1 MTGQE
6 KKGTE
11 QAVAGKTDAEVFCFS
26 RPLWALGTRMNYSPG
41 SQLEVVS
48 VFVLIF
54 NSPNAGQFSA
64 ENVSIINVSKTIFVF
79 LCLATSRGLTAT
91 KLPGDPQREAGLGS
105 EALQAAATARFSW
118 SLCGNRS

>member
-1 MTGQE
+1 
-6 KKGTE
+6 
-11 QAVAGKTDAEVFCFS
+11 
-26 RPLWALGTRMNYSPG
+26 MNYSPR

-79 LCLATSRGLTAT
+79 LCLATSRDLTAT

-105 EALQAAATARFSW
+105 AALQAAATSRFSW